1 MKEKKNFFIS
11 VIMNCHNGEKYLTES
26 IKSVISQTYK
36 NWELIFCDNLSQDQS
51 KKLVLK
57 FKDKRIKYY
66 KTSKFMK
73 LYQARNYAIQ
83 KSKGSF
89 VAFLDVDDFWAK
101 DKLEKQINLFKK
113 NKNYA
118 AIYSNF
124 YILRNEKLKEIYS
137 NKSLDSGN
145 ITQSLLNK
153 YRINISTTLVKKVL
167 FKRRLFNKNYNIIG
181 DFDYFLKL
189 SLTNQIGC
197 VREKLAYYRI
207 HGKNTSFV
215 KRGLYIKELEHWIKN
230 NINKRNTFKKY
241 SMTNIFL
248 FKQILKIKYF
258 LANKERLS
266 AFREIIRTP
275 YSLKKM
281 LILPLIFFPHK
292 IIIKVTND

>member
-1 MKEKKNFFIS
+1 MKEKKFFFIS

-36 NWELIFCDNLSQDQS
+36 NWELIFCDNLSKDQS
-51 KKLVLK
+51 KKIVLR

-66 KTSKFMK
+66 KTSRFMK

-83 KSKGSF
+83 KSKGNF
-89 VAFLDVDDFWAK
+89 IAFLDVDDFWTK

-118 AIYSNF
+118 VIYSNF
-124 YILRNEKLKEIYS
+124 YILRNKKLKEIYS

-145 ITQSLLNK
+145 ITQSLLNN
-153 YRINISTTLVKKVL
+153 YRINISTTLVKRVL
-167 FKRRLFNKNYNIIG
+167 FKRKLFNKNYNIIG

-215 KRGLYIKELEHWIKN
+215 KRGLYIKELEDWMKN
-230 NINKRNTFKKY
+230 NINRGTTFKRY

-248 FKQILKIKYF
+248 FKQVLKIKHF

-266 AFREIIRTP
+266 AFREIIRAP

-281 LILPLIFFPHK
+281 LILPLIFLPHK
-292 IIIKVTND
+292 IIIKITND